1 MKLRKIL
8 SALILA
14 VNIIGIICLFHFAV
28 PYLTHDIVIKYPSA
42 MLPAEAWDNAG
53 MALTIGF
60 LPLLTANSIGFVC
73 VKAIHKAAR
82 FLFFI
87 PSAVCFLIIAHYW
100 LTAMV

>member
-1 MKLRKIL
+1 MKPRKIS

-14 VNIIGIICLFHFAV
+14 VNIFGIICLIHFAV
-28 PYLTHDIVIKYPSA
+28 PYLTHDITIEYPSS

-53 MALTIGF
+53 MALTVGF
-60 LPLLTANSIGFVC
+60 LPLLAANSIGFVC
-73 VKAIHKAAR
+73 IKAIHKAAR

-87 PSAVCFLIIAHYW
+87 PSAVCFLIAAHYW

>member
-8 SALILA
+8 YTFVLVI
-14 VNIIGIICLFHFAV
+14 NIIGIICLIHFAV
-28 PYLTHDIVIKYPSA
+28 PYLAHDITIEYPSA

-53 MALTIGF
+53 MALTVGF
-60 LPLLTANSIGFVC
+60 LPHLAANSIGFVC
-73 VKAIHKAAR
+73 IKALHKAAR

-87 PSAVCFLIIAHYW
+87 PSAVCLLIAAHYW